1 MKRFAMLMLVAM
13 FLVVGCGKGAKAC
26 AKCGEG
32 KPCTC
37 KVAPSAAKTDCAKCG
52 IGKACACPAP
62 AAKTD
67 CAKCGIG
74 KVCACPA

>member
-1 MKRFAMLMLVAM
+1 MKRFAMVLLVAM
-13 FLVVGCGKGAKAC
+13 FLLAGCGGGEKA
-26 AKCGEG
+26 
-32 KPCTC
+32 P
-37 KVAPSAAKTDCAKCG
+37 AAKTDCAKCG
-52 IGKACACPAP
+52 VGKVCACPAPAAP